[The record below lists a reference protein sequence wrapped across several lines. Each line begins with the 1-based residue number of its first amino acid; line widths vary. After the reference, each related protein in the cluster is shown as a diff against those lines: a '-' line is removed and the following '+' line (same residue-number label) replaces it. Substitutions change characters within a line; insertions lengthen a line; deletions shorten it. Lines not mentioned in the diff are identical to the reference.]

1 MASATDCT
9 APPSIHKGR
18 ISNLLVWVAPLIA
31 MMVWVHFSVPGS
43 LAAQTPKSEL
53 RTQKSEQK
61 YPVTSSEYWF
71 SLKNTSERL
80 RAPDAPDE
88 AERFY
93 LKKRVPSGT
102 VFPVEKLMAGKRQ
115 IVSLPLFSSRLGRVL
130 SPRGDHFTLKAQ
142 AGISGWEPLGPGNIG
157 GRTRVLVI
165 DPAEAQTLYAGATSG
180 GIWKTTNGGQSWQPL
195 GDFLASLAVN
205 ALALDAKSS
214 PAGRVLYAGTGEG
227 YLNFAAR
234 RGAGIFKSTDSGQ
247 SWHQLPATTTPE
259 FAYVNDIVL
268 SPTDSRVLYVSTRTG
283 VWKSLDTGETWQSI
297 LKTDGSGGPTSTIV
311 ETRQDTGALDLVIE
325 ADETTRQDILLVSS
339 GSFRP
344 DGIYRSIDS
353 GATWSR
359 VLTASNLGR
368 VSMAIAPS
376 NSSVIYALASRVS
389 GLLQNVY
396 RSTDH
401 GATWEARIE
410 GTFDPD
416 RLEWLL
422 LTNTLFASYRGCAG
436 LPGEFLN
443 QGWHDNTIAVSPT
456 DSNTIFVG
464 GIDLFRSDDGGRSFG
479 LISYWWLPRT
489 SPNFVHA
496 DQHAFVF
503 DPGWNG
509 GSNQTL
515 YVGND
520 GGVFRTTNALAA
532 VASGANR
539 GLCYYDPSIPPAIAW
554 TSLNSNYAVTQFYHG
569 AVYPD
574 ARGLIGG
581 AQDNGVLVGALY
593 EPENWREIIR
603 GDGGF
608 CAVDPTTSGDTT
620 VLYASNIG
628 LSLDKSTDNGA
639 SFTRVTRG
647 IRDDFDF
654 IATYALDPS
663 TPRILWTGGRR
674 PWRTTDGAESWS
686 DARGSDFA
694 TTLVSAI
701 AVAPSNSASVYMG
714 LGGGQVFHT
723 INGLD
728 QNPRWTVSAGL
739 PQGWCNGLAV
749 DPQDPNRAYATFST
763 FGVGHVWKTVDGGQT
778 WKNIDGSPG
787 RAIPDIPVNCIAVHP
802 TLSGMLY
809 VGTDLG
815 VLVSTDD
822 GQTWSLEN
830 TGFANAPVEVL
841 VWETTSPSG
850 EVALPP
856 VLYAFTYGRG
866 VFRAE
871 INLAPPVAPTAL
883 RVEFTSGSLELSWT
897 DASSDETAFV
907 VERRIGSDLFRPLAS
922 LPPDTS
928 RFQDQNLQDGTAYA
942 YRVRANSPGGRSA
955 YSNIVQLTTPGIASP
970 TEFRVLPISATEVM
984 LEWRD
989 NSDNESGFVVERRL
1003 GTASYQ
1009 PLATLSAGTTH
1020 FREVLPV
1027 ADGNVTYRVNAIG
1040 PAGASRYSTESRP
1053 IPMAPVGLKAGAV
1066 SFAQV
1071 DLTWADTS
1079 TNEAGFVVERQRG
1092 TESAWTVI
1100 TRLPENSTRFSHRQ
1114 VLPGTTVRYRV
1125 RAVNLAFASE
1135 SSNVVL
1141 VDVPAVPVVPLPPT
1155 TLTVIS
1161 ASRSEVRLEWQ
1172 DASSNEDGFE
1182 LERRRA
1188 RDTNFI
1194 RIGTSLA
1201 DQPVFTDQDV
1211 VAGTDYVYRVR
1222 AVNGGGTSPFSN
1234 EATATTPGVS
1244 PPESLSAQAAS
1255 ATRVNLSWVDT
1266 SSNETGFELERRAET
1281 ETSFQKVATIGANR
1295 TQWVDEEVMP
1305 KTLYQYRVQAFTT
1318 EESSE
1323 FSAEATV
1330 QTPVAPPQITAIAP
1344 KKAKPGKLVTISG
1357 NNFENAVVFFGQ
1369 LRVSLATAST
1379 TQLQFFVPQTPRG
1392 EVILTLTTPGG
1403 TAQINFRVK

>member
-1 MASATDCT
+1 MASATGYT
-9 APPSIHKGR
+9 VPPFVEKGR
-18 ISNLLVWVAPLIA
+18 ILKRLVWIASVLA
-31 MMVWVHFSVPGS
+31 MMAWVWLAAPAN
-43 LAAQTPKSEL
+43 LAAQMPES
-53 RTQKSEQK
+53 RRQTQESDRKH
-61 YPVTSSEYWF
+61 PVPSSEDWS
-71 SLKNTSERL
+71 SLKKTSERL

-115 IVSLPLFSSRLGRVL
+115 IASLPLFSSRLGRSL
-130 SPRGDHFTLKAQ
+130 SVRADQSTLKAQ
-142 AGISGWEPLGPGNIG
+142 AGISGWESLGPGNIG

-165 DPAEAQTLYAGATSG
+165 DPVDAQTLYAGATSG
-180 GIWKTTNGGQSWQPL
+180 GIWKTINGGQSWQPL

-214 PAGRVLYAGTGEG
+214 PTARVLYAGTGEG

-234 RGAGIFKSTDSGQ
+234 RGAGVFKSTDSGQ
-247 SWHQLPATTTPE
+247 SWRQLPATTTPE

-268 SPTDSRVLYVSTRTG
+268 SPTDSQVLYVSTRTG
-283 VWKSLDTGETWQSI
+283 VWKSLDAGETWHAI
-297 LKTDGSGGPTSTIV
+297 LKTDGSGGAASTLV

-325 ADETTRQDILLVSS
+325 ADETSRQDILLVSS
-339 GSFRP
+339 GSFRS
-344 DGIYRSIDS
+344 DGVYRSIDS

-376 NSSVIYALASRVS
+376 DSSVMYALASRVS

-410 GTFDPD
+410 GNFDPD

-443 QGWHDNTIAVSPT
+443 QGWHDNTMAVSPT
-456 DSNTIFVG
+456 DPDTIFVG

-479 LISYWWLPRT
+479 LISYWWLPRE

-554 TSLNSNYAVTQFYHG
+554 ASLNSNYAVTQFYHG

-608 CAVDPTTSGDTT
+608 CAVDPTTSGEAT

-654 IATYALDPS
+654 IATYVMDPS
-663 TPRILWTGGRR
+663 HPRILWTGGRR

-686 DARGSDFA
+686 DARGSNFA

-723 INGLD
+723 ANGLD
-728 QNPRWTVSAGL
+728 ETPRWTVSTGL

-749 DPQDPNRAYATFST
+749 DPQDPNRAYAAFST
-763 FGVGHVWKTVDGGQT
+763 FGTGHVWKTLDGGQT
-778 WKNIDGSPG
+778 WRNIDGSPG
-787 RAIPDIPVNCIAVHP
+787 QSIPDIPVNCIAIHP
-802 TLSGMLY
+802 TLSGRLY

-850 EVALPP
+850 KVALPP

-871 INLAPPVAPTAL
+871 INLSPPSAPTDL
-883 RVEFTSGSLELSWT
+883 RVEFTSGRLELSWT
-897 DASSDETAFV
+897 DTSTDETAFV
-907 VERRIGSDLFRPLAS
+907 LERRIGSDVFRPLAS

-928 RFQDQNLQDGTAYA
+928 RFQDQTLEDGTAYA
-942 YRVRANSPGGRSA
+942 YRVRANGSGGRSA
-955 YSNIVQLTTPGIASP
+955 YSNLVQLTTPGIAPP
-970 TEFRVLPISATEVM
+970 TAFRVLPTSTTEVV

-989 NSDNESGFVVERRL
+989 NSDNESGFVVERRI

-1009 PLATLSAGTTH
+1009 PLVTLSAGTTH
-1020 FREVLPV
+1020 FREALPV

-1040 PAGASRYSTESRP
+1040 PAGASKYSAESRP
-1053 IPMAPVGLKAGAV
+1053 IPMAPGGLKAGAV

-1071 DLTWADTS
+1071 DLTWTDTS
-1079 TNEAGFVVERQRG
+1079 TNETGFVVERQRG
-1092 TESAWTVI
+1092 AESAWTVI

-1114 VLPGTTVRYRV
+1114 VLPGTRVSYRV
-1125 RAVNLAFASE
+1125 KAVNLAFASE
-1135 SSNVVL
+1135 SSTVVV

-1155 TLTVIS
+1155 ILTVIS
-1161 ASRSEVRLEWQ
+1161 VSKSEVRLEWQ

-1182 LERRRA
+1182 LERRRT
-1188 RDTNFI
+1188 RDTNFT

-1201 DQPVFTDQDV
+1201 DQPLFIDQEV
-1211 VAGTDYVYRVR
+1211 IAGTDYVYRVR
-1222 AVNGGGTSPFSN
+1222 AINGGGTSPFSN

-1255 ATRVNLSWVDT
+1255 ATKVNLSWIDT

-1281 ETSFQKVATIGANR
+1281 GSSFEKVALIGANR
-1295 TQWVDEEVMP
+1295 TQWVDETVMP
-1305 KTLYQYRVQAFTT
+1305 KTLYQYRVRAVT
-1318 EESSE
+1318 SE
-1323 FSAEATV
+1323 DASDFSAETTV
-1330 QTPVAPPQITAIAP
+1330 QTPVAPPQIAEITP
-1344 KKAKPGKLVTISG
+1344 KKAKPGKLVTITG
-1357 NNFENAVVFFGQ
+1357 NNFENGVVFFGQ
-1369 LRVSLATAST
+1369 LRVSLVTASAT
-1379 TQLQFFVPQTPRG
+1379 RLQFLVPQTPRG
-1392 EVILTLTTPGG
+1392 EVIIAITTPGG
-1403 TAQINFRVK
+1403 RAQINFRVK